1 MALSRLERS
10 RSTST
15 RRTRRRFGR
24 SRCHLRRAPDPH
36 EEEPAARGF
45 AFSSREIVSDVCRWL
60 GISPGK
66 KDSVVSFP
74 ELANEDLKW
83 AFLRGY
89 FDGDGSVSSLKAA
102 RALSPYPRCSIA
114 STSESMLHAIQSFCG
129 IPCHRG
135 KGHLEWSG
143 NNALDLMARLY
154 DGAPIFLRRKRD
166 LYLDWS
172 TWVPGLGGG
181 GNHGRELQFR
191 WVKCLA
197 EARRPTKAH
206 ASDSG
211 YDLTLVQTAHRTGRV
226 QFFRTGVKVQPSYGW
241 YFDLVPR
248 SSISKTGYMLANSIG
263 IIDRT
268 YVGEILVPLI
278 KIDDGAPDLQLPA
291 RVVQLIPRPII
302 HAEFVEVSRLDETE
316 RGDGGYGSTG
326 RRLSSTRRA
335 ERPSP
340 PTRRSSRPRPRPRRD
355 RGRRRR
361 GDRSARRCACA
372 RRCVPSASR
381 ASATFDEGHT
391 RSLRAV
397 EDERRALDAAEAR
410 AHLDARAIHLE
421 RRAQRIAVVGNEMRF
436 ACSGSRTSDGPEL
449 EEVPVGQL
457 PAAAIDQGRA
467 PRSPART
474 SVRALPSST
483 RPRSPR
489 GGAPRAPSPRGCRAR
504 SRR

>member
-1 MALSRLERS
+1 MTALSAAWHGASVSAASLSALRVEVVCDLGTSPGCRGTYVLSPRGVAKARAHNSGKVVCLPCSRFTKSSGRLNGNARYAVDDGSFAAVDTDLKAYLLGWIASDGAIQPGAIAIYVHPKDEE
-10 RSTST
+10 T
-15 RRTRRRFGR
+15 
-24 SRCHLRRAPDPH
+24 LRALRDAVCAQLPI
-36 EEEPAARGF
+36 RKKKNQQLVGF
-45 AFSSREIVSDVCRWL
+45 TFSSREIVSDVCRWL

-74 ELANEDLKW
+74 ELANDELKW

-89 FDGDGSVSSLKAA
+89 FDGDGSVSSLNAT

-114 STSESMLHAIQSFCG
+114 STSESMLRAIQSFCG

-197 EARRPTKAH
+197 EARRPAKAH

-211 YDLTLVQTAHRTGRV
+211 FDLTLVQTAHRTGRV

-278 KIDDGAPDLQLPA
+278 KVDDGAPDLQLPA

-302 HAEFVEVSRLDETE
+302 HADFVEVASLDESG
-316 RGDGGYGSTG
+316 RSDGGFGSTG
-326 RRLSSTRRA
+326 H
-335 ERPSP
+335 
-340 PTRRSSRPRPRPRRD
+340 
-355 RGRRRR
+355 G
-361 GDRSARRCACA
+361 
-372 RRCVPSASR
+372 V
-381 ASATFDEGHT
+381 
-391 RSLRAV
+391 
-397 EDERRALDAAEAR
+397 
-410 AHLDARAIHLE
+410 
-421 RRAQRIAVVGNEMRF
+421 
-436 ACSGSRTSDGPEL
+436 
-449 EEVPVGQL
+449 
-457 PAAAIDQGRA
+457 
-467 PRSPART
+467 
-474 SVRALPSST
+474 
-483 RPRSPR
+483 
-489 GGAPRAPSPRGCRAR
+489 
-504 SRR
+504 